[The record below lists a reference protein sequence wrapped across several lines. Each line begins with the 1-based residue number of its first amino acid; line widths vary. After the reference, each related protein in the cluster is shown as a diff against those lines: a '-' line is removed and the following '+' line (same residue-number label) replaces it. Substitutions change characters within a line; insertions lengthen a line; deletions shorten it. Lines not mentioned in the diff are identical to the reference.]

1 MSIRKKAFWSVLS
14 LLLAG
19 ATIWAVLSQLGEM
32 PLRQLRESIR
42 ESSKLYLLAACV
54 CGLLFIVMEAQG
66 IRRILE
72 GIGYRAGFRSGVL
85 FSAADIYFSAVTP
98 SATGGQPA
106 CAVFMIRDGIPT
118 GAVTVTLIVNLILYT
133 VSIVLL
139 GLGAVLGG
147 FRLFFGFR
155 PVSKIL
161 IAAGFAIMLGLTVFF
176 FLLLRSGEKVFG
188 FVGRFYRFLYE
199 HKIIRLLDARLARLD
214 KARED
219 FDRCVQLMK
228 EQPGALRRAFL
239 CNFIQRA
246 ARIAVPALVY
256 MAMGGSISVAP
267 TILAIQC
274 FVTIGYNC
282 VPVPGG
288 MGVADYLMVDGFSDL
303 MGLEEALH
311 LEVLSRSISFYFC
324 VALSAMI
331 VLVGYLRQKKRERR

>member
-1 MSIRKKAFWSVLS
+1 
-14 LLLAG
+14 
-19 ATIWAVLSQLGEM
+19 
-32 PLRQLRESIR
+32 
-42 ESSKLYLLAACV
+42 
-54 CGLLFIVMEAQG
+54 
-66 IRRILE
+66 
-72 GIGYRAGFRSGVL
+72 
-85 FSAADIYFSAVTP
+85 
-98 SATGGQPA
+98 
-106 CAVFMIRDGIPT
+106 MIRDGIPT

-199 HKIIRLLDARLARLD
+199 HKMIRLLDARLARLE

-256 MAMGGSISVAP
+256 MAMGGSISMAP

-324 VALSAMI
+324 AALSAMI